1 MFLRY
6 FIMFFLF
13 SFFQTSVFSYDLP
26 CLNNR
31 DFTQFDSLT
40 MLYGDLAPSI
50 HRAVRDVV
58 NDYKVENQFS
68 KKDKAHIVVEFP
80 DQPPRV
86 FGLSE
91 KDVLAMDG
99 DPNGAACSD
108 DHIRND
114 MSNRWCHAIIVK
126 VIQETLKKHGVPNII
141 ASLAGASV
149 FVVKE
154 YGYDLKP
161 SKPDLVLADV
171 EIFKSKKGDKKV
183 TFSAFG
189 DGMFFINFEKKF

>member
-1 MFLRY
+1 
-6 FIMFFLF
+6 
-13 SFFQTSVFSYDLP
+13 
-26 CLNNR
+26 
-31 DFTQFDSLT
+31 
-40 MLYGDLAPSI
+40 MLYRDLAPSI
-50 HRAVRDVV
+50 RQAVKDVV
-58 NDYKVENQFS
+58 ADYKTEHQFAA
-68 KKDKAHIVVEFP
+68 KNKAHIVVEIP
-80 DQPPRV
+80 NQPPKV
-86 FGLSE
+86 FGLAE

-126 VIQETLKKHGVPNII
+126 VIQETLKKNGMPSIL

-183 TFSAFG
+183 TFTAFG
-189 DGMFFINFEKKF
+189 DGMFFINFENRF

>member
-1 MFLRY
+1 MRL
-6 FIMFFLF
+6 FITVLVFVVFQSSIF
-13 SFFQTSVFSYDLP
+13 SMEKP
-26 CLNNR
+26 CQLNR
-31 DFTQFDSLT
+31 DFNQFDSLT

-50 HRAVRDVV
+50 RRAVRDVV
-58 NDYKVENQFS
+58 DEYKNENHFV
-68 KKDKAHIVVEFP
+68 KNNKAHIVVELP
-80 DQPPRV
+80 NQPPKV

-91 KDVLAMDG
+91 KDVLEMDG

-108 DHIRND
+108 AHIRND
-114 MSNRWCHAIIVK
+114 MSNRWCHAMIVK
-126 VIQETLKKHGVPNII
+126 VIQETLKKNGVPNII

-171 EIFKSKKGDKKV
+171 EVFKSKKGDKKV
-183 TFSAFG
+183 TFTAFG

>member
-1 MFLRY
+1 MRL
-6 FIMFFLF
+6 FISILAFVIFQSSIF
-13 SFFQTSVFSYDLP
+13 SMDKP
-26 CLNNR
+26 CQLNR
-31 DFTQFDSLT
+31 DFHQFDSLT

-50 HRAVRDVV
+50 RRAVRDVV
-58 NDYKVENQFS
+58 DEYKTENHFV
-68 KKDKAHIVVEFP
+68 KNNKAHIVVEFP
-80 DQPPRV
+80 NQPPRV

-91 KDVLAMDG
+91 KDVLEMDG
-99 DPNGAACSD
+99 DPNGAACSAA
-108 DHIRND
+108 HIRND

-126 VIQETLKKHGVPNII
+126 VIQETLKKNGVPNII

-171 EIFKSKKGDKKV
+171 EVFKSKKGDKKV
-183 TFSAFG
+183 TFTAFG